1 MVWYPLHFVFPDSF
15 DYRRKP
21 PPGGESL
28 FMDVQKFL
36 RKNRKLLTGIG
47 LILVGLAG
55 PLVLNVKTFGVLQ
68 SLQSALSGASST
80 HIVSA
85 SVKLVLLN
93 TIRALPIYLGAFVL
107 VEGLLPKRRFL
118 TDAMVP
124 TVLIVAIY
132 YLIQFIH
139 GIKYDFRAPAL
150 IQIVCIA
157 VILRMDSA
165 SRGMINKTVILGQL
179 LFGLQWL
186 DIAPALTAFGFGHG
200 ELSIDIKMSAVLLE
214 SGGTLNLLAAILCAA
229 MVANALLTGKFM
241 IDYSRHIQLVEADR
255 ENRVAFERMQTEAMR
270 ARQTLETQALVHDLK
285 TPLTTIVGLTSV
297 LETTAVDEL
306 SRRYLPKIAEYC
318 ERMDSLVSQVL
329 SGDVREMIAGEEL
342 MRRLSA
348 HLPDEKTRGR
358 VQFHSTAPLPFV
370 KVNAVRMVRALA
382 NLVNN
387 AVWAVGES
395 HPFDGKGLVD
405 VRFFPG
411 QDGASLVVTVRDNGP
426 GIAALEQDRVWE
438 AGFSRRGSSGLGL
451 TFARQVI
458 CENRG
463 IITLES
469 APAEGT
475 VCRVEIPG
483 PEEANAS

>member
-1 MVWYPLHFVFPDSF
+1 MA
-15 DYRRKP
+15 
-21 PPGGESL
+21 
-28 FMDVQKFL
+28 
-36 RKNRKLLTGIG
+36 GIG
-47 LILVGLAG
+47 IILVGLAG
-55 PLVLNVKTFGVLQ
+55 PLLLNVKTFGILQ
-68 SLQSALSGASST
+68 SIQAALSGGSPA

-93 TIRALPIYLGAFVL
+93 AFRALPIYLGAFVL
-107 VEGLLPKRRFL
+107 VEGLLPKRRIF
-118 TDAMVP
+118 TDALVP
-124 TVLIVAIY
+124 TALIVATY

-139 GIKYDFRAPAL
+139 GIRYDFRAPAL
-150 IQIVCIA
+150 IEIVGIA

-165 SRGMINKTVILGQL
+165 NRSMINKTVILGQL
-179 LFGLQWL
+179 LVGLQWL

-200 ELSIDIKMSAVLLE
+200 ELSLDIKTSAVLLE
-214 SGGTLNLLAAILCAA
+214 SAGTLNLLAAILCAT

-241 IDYSRHIQLVEADR
+241 IDYSRHIQLVEVDR

-297 LETTAVDEL
+297 LETTSGDEL
-306 SRRYLPKIAEYC
+306 SRRYLRKIAEYC

-358 VQFHSTAPLPFV
+358 VRFHSEVALPCV
-370 KVNAVRMVRALA
+370 RVNAVRMVRALA

-387 AVWAVGES
+387 AVWAVGQS
-395 HPFDGKGLVD
+395 HPRDGRGFVD

-411 QDGASLVVTVRDNGP
+411 EDGSSLIVTVRDNGP
-426 GIAALEQDRVWE
+426 GIAAFEQDRVWE
-438 AGFSRRGSSGLGL
+438 AGFSKRGSSGLGL
-451 TFARQVI
+451 TFARQVV

-463 IITLES
+463 TITLES
-469 APAEGT
+469 GPAEGT
-475 VCRVEIPG
+475 LCRVEIPG
-483 PEEANAS
+483 SEEENAS